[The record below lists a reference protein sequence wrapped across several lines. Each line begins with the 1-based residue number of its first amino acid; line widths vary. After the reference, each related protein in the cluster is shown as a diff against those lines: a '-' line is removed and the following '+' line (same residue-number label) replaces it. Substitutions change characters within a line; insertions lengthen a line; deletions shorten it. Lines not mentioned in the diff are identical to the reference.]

1 MNIIE
6 MKGVGEKKAA
16 LYKKLGID
24 TVEQLTEYYPRDYI
38 DYTEPKPIREVE
50 IGELCVIRAVV
61 SRKTYPSNY
70 GGRVLVFRA
79 LLTDGEGE
87 ITAVFFNAKFTFDQL
102 TVNKEYLFCG
112 KIAGDMLSLEIMSP
126 QYVSTNDGGLLPKY
140 PLTKGLSNASV
151 SKDMKTALAMIKR
164 AETLPPEIIS
174 EFGLM
179 GADDAMR
186 KIHFPKSRAEYEAAR
201 KRLVFEELLTLKL
214 GLSQLK
220 NRGRTLSGAV
230 MADVADMNGFYNSL
244 PFTPTNA
251 QLNAVND
258 CIADMKRPY
267 PMNRLIQGDVG
278 SGKTMVA
285 AAAAFY
291 AAHNGFTTLI
301 MAPTE
306 VLARQH
312 FDTFGGF
319 LKPLGIKIDILTG
332 SMKPAEKKAVRDAAK
347 KGEIQVLIG
356 THALIQ
362 KGVEIK
368 NLGLVVV
375 DEQHRFGVGQRS
387 ALAETGA
394 ASMNSGKPH
403 IMAMSA
409 TPIPRTLALIIYG
422 DLDVSVL
429 NEMPKGRIPIK
440 TYAVDSSFHTRVYN
454 FIKKHIAAGK
464 QAFIVCPRVEVSETD
479 TSDKKSAIEYYNKLT
494 TGEFAGIPTGL
505 LYGKMKQ
512 ADKDAVMN
520 DFHDNKLKLLIST
533 TVIEVGIDVPNA
545 VVMLIENAEQF
556 GLSQLHQLR
565 GRVGRGRDESFCILM
580 TDSKTGY
587 TKARMDAMVETTDG
601 YKIADT
607 DLQLRGPGNFF
618 GREQSGLPP
627 MKVADLADDADILG
641 NVERLSEEILRTDAK
656 LERSEHEGLRANV
669 MRLFGNVD
677 EFGWN

>member
-1 MNIIE
+1 MDILDL
-6 MKGVGEKKAA
+6 KGVGDKKAA

-24 TVEQLTEYYPRDYI
+24 TVERLTEYYPRGYVDF
-38 DYTEPKPIREVE
+38 TEPRGIAESE
-50 IGELCVIRAVV
+50 IGEVCVIRAAV
-61 SRKTYPSNY
+61 SHKTYPLNY

-79 LLTDGEGE
+79 QLSDGLSEMNV
-87 ITAVFFNAKFTFDQL
+87 VFFNAKYTFDQL
-102 TVNKEYLFCG
+102 QLNKEYVFVG
-112 KIAGDMLSLEIMSP
+112 KVTGDAFGLEMNSP
-126 QYVSTNDGGLLPKY
+126 QFVPVGEGGLMPKY

-151 SKDMKTALAMIKR
+151 TKDVKNALQMVKR

-174 EFGLM
+174 RYSLM
-179 GADDAMR
+179 AADDAMR
-186 KIHFPKSRAEYEAAR
+186 KIHFPKSREEYEQAR

-230 MADVADMNGFYNSL
+230 MADVDMDKFYNSL

-251 QLNAVND
+251 QLSAVSD
-258 CIADMKRPY
+258 CIGDMKRPY

-285 AAAAFY
+285 AAAAYF
-291 AAHNGFTTLI
+291 AAHNGFATLV

-312 FDTFGGF
+312 FDTFRGF
-319 LKPLGIKIDILTG
+319 LEPLGVRLALISG
-332 SMKPAEKKAVRDAAK
+332 SMTPAEKKKARKAAEN
-347 KGEIQVLIG
+347 GEFDVIIG

-362 KGVEIK
+362 KSVNVK
-368 NLGLVVV
+368 NLGLVIV

-387 ALAETGA
+387 ALAEKGEA
-394 ASMNSGKPH
+394 PH
-403 IMAMSA
+403 ILAMSA
-409 TPIPRTLALIIYG
+409 TPIPRTLALIMYG
-422 DLDVSVL
+422 DLDVSVI
-429 NEMPKGRIPIK
+429 NEMPKGRIPVK
-440 TYAVDSSFHTRVYN
+440 TYAVDSSFRTRVYN

-464 QAFIVCPRVEVSETD
+464 QAFIVCPRVEVNEND
-479 TSDKKSAIEYYNKLT
+479 VSDKKSAIEYYNKLT
-494 TGEFAGIPTGL
+494 ANEFAGIPTGL

-512 ADKDAVMN
+512 AEKDAVMN
-520 DFHDNKLKLLIST
+520 DLHDNRIKLLIST
-533 TVIEVGIDVPNA
+533 TVIEVGIDIPNA

-565 GRVGRGRDESFCILM
+565 GRVGRGKDESFCILM
-580 TDSKTGY
+580 TDNKSEY
-587 TKARMDAMVETTDG
+587 TKARMDAMRSTTDG

-607 DLQLRGPGNFF
+607 DLRLRGPGNFF

-627 MKVADLADDADILG
+627 MRVADLANDAEILG
-641 NVERLSEEILRTDAK
+641 EVERLAEELLKTDPK
-656 LERSEHEGLRANV
+656 LERRGHEGLKANV
-669 MRLFGNVD
+669 QRLFGNVG